1 MTSHTEGEKRPA
13 RKKGVPLMPGGGAC
27 GARGA
32 PGRGRALRAAASA
45 GPVPGGLPG
54 SGPPLDY
61 KPRLG
66 QKELVALGGAT
77 AAAAATAAAV
87 EASPAVSLVVTLA
100 AGGLAREMLLERLHS
115 ERYVSPA
122 ELATPGSGFGE
133 FGGLNGVHFRVHRA
147 VTAGQGEAVWA
158 CHFFHGFGA
167 SLFSWLGILQKAA
180 EGCNGVCSA
189 HDAPGFGLTWRPA
202 KVEAFSPSFN
212 AKVGAAVL
220 EAAVAEEAEMRAEGN
235 VRRPSPRRALVG
247 HSLGALTAMI
257 AASSQSAGQYD
268 AMVLV
273 APAVFAPSLSRPS
286 AFHRAY
292 KSIQERVPDFIPRIC
307 CALARKFLSALSL
320 AVQGFI
326 LFTPARFIILVFL
339 RKLVRA
345 RNFWMTAL
353 RACYHDDRRV
363 TQKVVDG
370 YRAAKDTAGWDIGL
384 LKFTVAMFRAGLSG
398 PSPSKALEGLAHV
411 ARTQK
416 LPILIVH
423 GAQDRVVP
431 PSNSARLAEALPG
444 CTLSVWPDTG
454 HLPHE
459 EHPERF
465 VNEIS
470 QFLREVQRRA

>member
-1 MTSHTEGEKRPA
+1 MT
-13 RKKGVPLMPGGGAC
+13 
-27 GARGA
+27 
-32 PGRGRALRAAASA
+32 
-45 GPVPGGLPG
+45 
-54 SGPPLDY
+54 
-61 KPRLG
+61 
-66 QKELVALGGAT
+66 VAGAT

-100 AGGLAREMLLERLHS
+100 AGGLAREMLLERLYS

-122 ELATPGSGFGE
+122 ELATPGSGFGD
-133 FGGLNGVHFRVHRA
+133 FGGLNDVHFRVHRA
-147 VTAGQGEAVWA
+147 AGPGEAAWA

-180 EGCNGVCSA
+180 EGCDGVCSA
-189 HDAPGFGLTWRPA
+189 HDAPGFGLTRRPA
-202 KVEAFSPSFN
+202 RVGSFSPTFN
-212 AKVGAAVL
+212 ANIGAAVL
-220 EAAVAEEAEMRAEGN
+220 EAAVAEETEMRAKGN

-257 AASSQSAGQYD
+257 AASSQPAGHDYD
-268 AMVLV
+268 AVVLV

-292 KSIQERVPDFIPRIC
+292 KSLQERVPDFVPRVC
-307 CALARKFLSALSL
+307 CVLARKLLSVLSL
-320 AVQGFI
+320 VVQGFI
-326 LFTPARFIILVFL
+326 LFTPARFFILLFL

-353 RACYHDDRRV
+353 RACYHDNSRV

-398 PSPSKALEGLAHV
+398 PSPSKALEGLSRV
-411 ARTQK
+411 ARAQK

-431 PSNSARLAEALPG
+431 PANSARLAEALPG

-465 VNEIS
+465 VHEIS
-470 QFLREVQRRA
+470 QFLRGVQRRA